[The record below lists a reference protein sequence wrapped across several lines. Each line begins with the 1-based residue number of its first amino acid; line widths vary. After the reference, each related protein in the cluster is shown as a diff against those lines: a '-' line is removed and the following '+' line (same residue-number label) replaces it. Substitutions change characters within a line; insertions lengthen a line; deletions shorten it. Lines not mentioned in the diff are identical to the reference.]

1 MLHAMSKFLIL
12 KLNETEMKKTMV
24 IIAIIGFLLLSSSAG
39 TERYFKTAEGLKAP
53 SFEMLASDGTVV
65 STSDF
70 AGRFVI
76 VNFWASN
83 DAGSRMAAKLYN
95 GYVESVGEEQVSLL
109 SVNFDS
115 NRELVN
121 EIVRRDNLSAR
132 SQFDVQSKSSIE
144 DILDKFDMHNGL
156 KSFLLNPEGRILA
169 INPSVATIAS
179 VVGK

>member
-1 MLHAMSKFLIL
+1 
-12 KLNETEMKKTMV
+12 MV
-24 IIAIIGFLLLSSSAG
+24 IIAILGFLLLASSAG

-53 SFEMLASDGTVV
+53 FFGMLASDGNTV

-83 DAGSRMAAKLYN
+83 DAGSRMAAKLYD
-95 GYVESVGEEQVSLL
+95 GYVESVGEERVTLL
-109 SVNFDS
+109 SVNFDN

-121 EIVRRDNLSAR
+121 EIVRRDNLEAK
-132 SQFDVQSKSSIE
+132 SQFNVQSKSSIE
-144 DILDKFDMHNGL
+144 AILEKFDMHDGL
-156 KSFLLNPEGRILA
+156 KSFLLNPEGRIVA